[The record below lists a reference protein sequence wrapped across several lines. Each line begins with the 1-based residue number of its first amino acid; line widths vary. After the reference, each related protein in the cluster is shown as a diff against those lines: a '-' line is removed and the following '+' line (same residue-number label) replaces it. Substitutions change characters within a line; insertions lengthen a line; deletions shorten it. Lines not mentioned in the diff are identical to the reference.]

1 MLLSSGLDDDA
12 YTGLDAEIGGGSS
25 GGTADAIGAVVTASG
40 DDAELGR
47 LPWQRT
53 GLVAGLLHADDS
65 LWSALTA
72 AAAAAT
78 ECWRN

>member
-1 MLLSSGLDDDA
+1 MANGEAVLLSSGLDDDA

-47 LPWQRT
+47 LP
-53 GLVAGLLHADDS
+53 
-65 LWSALTA
+65 
-72 AAAAAT
+72 
-78 ECWRN
+78 